1 MPAQPRSSPIAP
13 APSVPARGVAAA
25 HVIPVARAPP
35 PPPQVS
41 HCARCK
47 DFSVVSSDPA
57 FGSLCWYCATFPEK
71 PVAESAMRGRP
82 SRYHTAHA

>member
-1 MPAQPRSSPIAP
+1 L
-13 APSVPARGVAAA
+13 
-25 HVIPVARAPP
+25 RAP

-82 SRYHTAHA
+82 SRYHTAQETTIKEEVSLTPHSMSSDI

>member
-13 APSVPARGVAAA
+13 APSVAARGVAAA
-25 HVIPVARAPP
+25 HLIPVARAP